1 MPTDLAAL
9 REAWELDHG
18 FRRDED
24 GVWEPSA
31 ATCEN
36 LARRGFDHGIE
47 LAMAEVT
54 ADRAYLTFDYPMH
67 EQPPAARWLIDRDDL
82 LARLAALKGGA

>member
-54 ADRAYLTFDYPMH
+54 EARAYPTFDYPMH
-67 EQPPAARWLIDRDDL
+67 ELIDRDDL
-82 LARLAALKGGA
+82 LSRLDALKGGA